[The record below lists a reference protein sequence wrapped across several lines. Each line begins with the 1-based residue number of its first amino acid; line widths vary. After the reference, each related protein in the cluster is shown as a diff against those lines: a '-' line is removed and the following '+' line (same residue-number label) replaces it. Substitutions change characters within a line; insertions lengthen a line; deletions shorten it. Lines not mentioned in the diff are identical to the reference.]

1 MESNHLT
8 TRTYTALTCKLIVS
22 TTNNPSGIGSR
33 RPEAAAMPKQP
44 PVDFTL
50 QLDRSDSG
58 DSEHI
63 TLQGNFPQLNLLQ
76 QVVSQYITELVAKFP
91 LPDMNNNSSSDS
103 NLSAMIDGKA
113 ASQNETL
120 RVGEASPVEKR
131 NENREIDT
139 PEIDTENSIGSKLY
153 PNNNHQPTQSELM
166 NNLPGLRNIAAQS
179 LRSGNLNDE
188 SNSAATSGIS
198 KLFGGWNKS
207 SGKKSKKTKQKHTPL
222 GADAGVK
229 SGFGKREVEE
239 LAAANAGNHQ
249 SPSTPYLTGNERS
262 LDRELHL
269 GDLANSSSG
278 DTITLSPIQLFDLS
292 TVLDEHAA
300 AEVVTT
306 SKQERSTTLSQAN
319 IPGHNDRFI
328 DIDPTTASLS
338 RLPNLPRIATGS
350 TGGSQSSQVFNRTR
364 TSSRSRPSV
373 SLLSVVPWAAAAA
386 VAVGVPVLLLDSKP
400 NPLKDATS
408 KVKMP
413 DLEGV
418 KKTVTA
424 AMSPPIV
431 DPEPTNATTPK
442 QWNEQPVEAP
452 KTNITTATTGIQ
464 QPPTSPNLTGTGIQS
479 PLPNNTP
486 LNTGIQPTQANSQ
499 IGTAPL
505 PSTLEGKPTT
515 ALPTTTKTPDPNA
528 RPGILSTLPRNGAQ
542 SGIAPNPLS
551 ANRLPLD
558 INSLSPDRLLRSA
571 AKSGLNPAIPS
582 TPGSAT
588 KSTGQPNSKL
598 SPAIKPG
605 TVSVSTQPIL
615 VPSDLPGIGID
626 ETNSSQMPVSS
637 ATTNPN
643 RAGSKAPKKANPKAA
658 ARSANANSGIPTGV
672 GVVPQPLFEQG
683 TPVPANPNF
692 IDPVQQQTGGENS
705 DLRNLPNGLP
715 SAPAIVPAQP
725 FPTSS
730 GNWPSES
737 IDNPAIQ
744 ATRNYFQSKWKPS
757 STQQNPLQYVVQ
769 INGKSGLVRSVSAQG
784 AAATTYLNQSKI
796 IKAGQKLVAP
806 AAGGTDQKIRV
817 VLQPDGNVD
826 SFMEP

>member
-91 LPDMNNNSSSDS
+91 LPDMNNHSTSDS
-103 NLSAMIDGKA
+103 NLSAMID
-113 ASQNETL
+113 Q
-120 RVGEASPVEKR
+120 
-131 NENREIDT
+131 EIDI
-139 PEIDTENSIGSKLY
+139 PEIDAENSIGSKLY

-179 LRSGNLNDE
+179 IGSGNLNDE

-229 SGFGKREVEE
+229 SGFGKREVED
-239 LAAANAGNHQ
+239 LTAAKAGNHQ
-249 SPSTPYLTGNERS
+249 FPSTPYLTGNERS

-292 TVLDEHAA
+292 TVLDEYAA

-306 SKQERSTTLSQAN
+306 SKQERSATLSQAN
-319 IPGHNDRFI
+319 IPGNNDRFI
-328 DIDPTTASLS
+328 DVDPTTASLS
-338 RLPNLPRIATGS
+338 RLPNLPRMATGS

-386 VAVGVPVLLLDSKP
+386 VAVGVPVLLFDSKP

-431 DPEPTNATTPK
+431 DPEPTNVTTPK
-442 QWNEQPVEAP
+442 QWNEQPVAAP
-452 KTNITTATTGIQ
+452 TTNLTPIVPSTQ
-464 QPPTSPNLTGTGIQS
+464 TSPNTASTGIQS

-505 PSTLEGKPTT
+505 PSTLEGKPST
-515 ALPTTTKTPDPNA
+515 ALPTKTGTDPNN

-558 INSLSPDRLLRSA
+558 VNSLSPNRLLRSA

-582 TPGSAT
+582 TPGSAA
-588 KSTGQPNSKL
+588 KSTGQQNSKL

-615 VPSDLPGIGID
+615 LPSDLPGIGID
-626 ETNSSQMPVSS
+626 SSNSSQLPVSS
-637 ATTNPN
+637 ATTKPN
-643 RAGSKAPKKANPKAA
+643 RAGSKTPKKANPAAA
-658 ARSANANSGIPTGV
+658 ARSANSNSGIPTGV

-692 IDPVQQQTGGENS
+692 IDPLQQQTGGENT

-715 SAPAIVPAQP
+715 SAPAIVPAQL
-725 FPTSS
+725 FPTNTS
-730 GNWPSES
+730 GNWPSDA

-796 IKAGQKLVAP
+796 IKAGQKLVSP

>member
-1 MESNHLT
+1 MASDHLT

-22 TTNNPSGIGSR
+22 TTSNQ
-33 RPEAAAMPKQP
+33 QP

-50 QLDRSDSG
+50 ELDRSDCG

-63 TLQGNFPQLNLLQ
+63 TLQGSLLQLNLLQ
-76 QVVSQYITELVAKFP
+76 QVVSEYITELVAKFP
-91 LPDMNNNSSSDS
+91 LPHMSNDITSDS
-103 NLSAMIDGKA
+103 TSPATIDRDI
-113 ASQNETL
+113 S
-120 RVGEASPVEKR
+120 
-131 NENREIDT
+131 T
-139 PEIDTENSIGSKLY
+139 PEIDTENSISSRLY
-153 PNNNHQPTQSELM
+153 PNNNSQPTQSKLM
-166 NNLPGLRNIAAQS
+166 NNLPGLRNISDRSMGSGDTDAQT
-179 LRSGNLNDE
+179 D
-188 SNSAATSGIS
+188 SAATSGIS

-207 SGKKSKKTKQKHTPL
+207 NGKKSKKTQQKHTPL

-229 SGFGKREVEE
+229 SGFGKREVED
-239 LAAANAGNHQ
+239 LAAAKAADRQ
-249 SPSTPYLTGNERS
+249 FSTTPYLTGNERS
-262 LDRELHL
+262 LDRQLHL

-300 AEVVTT
+300 VEVVT
-306 SKQERSTTLSQAN
+306 KQQRSVTLSRAN
-319 IPGHNDRFI
+319 IPEHNYDRSI
-328 DIDPTTASLS
+328 DVDATTASLS
-338 RLPNLPRIATGS
+338 RLPNLPRIANGS
-350 TGGSQSSQVFNRTR
+350 IGGSQTSQVFNRTR
-364 TSSRSRPSV
+364 TSRRRPSV
-373 SLLSVVPWAAAAA
+373 SLMSVVPWAAAAA
-386 VAVGVPVLLLDSKP
+386 VAVGVPLLLLDPKP

-413 DLEGV
+413 DMEGV
-418 KKTVTA
+418 KKTVTT

-431 DPEPTNATTPK
+431 DPEPTTATTPT

-452 KTNITTATTGIQ
+452 KTKTTTATGIQEPSTNLTSPTTGIQ
-464 QPPTSPNLTGTGIQS
+464 PSTNIA
-479 PLPNNTP
+479 P

-505 PSTLEGKPTT
+505 PSTLDGKPSQV
-515 ALPTTTKTPDPNA
+515 PTTTAIQAQNTKS
-528 RPGILSTLPRNGAQ
+528 GILSTLPRSSAQ

-551 ANRLPLD
+551 GRLPLD
-558 INSLSPDRLLRSA
+558 VNSISPNRLLRSA
-571 AKSGLNPAIPS
+571 TKSGLNSAMPS
-582 TPGSAT
+582 TSGST
-588 KSTGQPNSKL
+588 STPTGQPNSK

-615 VPSDLPGIGID
+615 LPSDLPGIGID
-626 ETNSSQMPVSS
+626 SPNASQMPVSS
-637 ATTNPN
+637 TAKPNRPGAKNPN
-643 RAGSKAPKKANPKAA
+643 QKAKPAA
-658 ARSANANSGIPTGV
+658 AKSAKSNSGIPTGV

-692 IDPVQQQTGGENS
+692 ISPAPQQTGGEDP
-705 DLRNLPNGLP
+705 DLRNLP
-715 SAPAIVPAQP
+715 IVPAQP

-730 GNWPSES
+730 SNWPSDS
-737 IDNPAIQ
+737 IAGADGKPFDSSAIQ

-769 INGKSGLVRSVSAQG
+769 ISGKSGLVRSVSAQG
-784 AAATTYLNQSKI
+784 AEATTYLNQSKI
-796 IKAGQKLVAP
+796 IKTGQKLVSP

>member
-76 QVVSQYITELVAKFP
+76 QVVSQYIAELVAKFP
-91 LPDMNNNSSSDS
+91 LPDMNNNSTSES
-103 NLSAMIDGKA
+103 NLSATIDRDSSN
-113 ASQNETL
+113 SQ
-120 RVGEASPVEKR
+120 
-131 NENREIDT
+131 IDT
-139 PEIDTENSIGSKLY
+139 PEIDTENSIGSKIY

-179 LRSGNLNDE
+179 IGSGNLNDE

-229 SGFGKREVEE
+229 SGFGKREIEDK
-239 LAAANAGNHQ
+239 

-300 AEVVTT
+300 AEVVT
-306 SKQERSTTLSQAN
+306 KQERSVTLSQAN
-319 IPGHNDRFI
+319 IPGQNYDRSI
-328 DIDPTTASLS
+328 DVDPTTASLS
-338 RLPNLPRIATGS
+338 RLPNLPRMATGS

-386 VAVGVPVLLLDSKP
+386 VAVGIPVLLLDSKP

-413 DLEGV
+413 DMEGV

-452 KTNITTATTGIQ
+452 KTNTTATTGIQ

-515 ALPTTTKTPDPNA
+515 ALTTTTKTPDPNT

-558 INSLSPDRLLRSA
+558 VNSLSPDRLLRSA

-582 TPGSAT
+582 IPGSTT

-615 VPSDLPGIGID
+615 LPSDLPGIGID
-626 ETNSSQMPVSS
+626 AANSSPMPVSS

-643 RAGSKAPKKANPKAA
+643 RTGSKAPKKANPKAA

-725 FPTSS
+725 FPTNSS
-730 GNWPSES
+730 NWPSDS
-737 IDNPAIQ
+737 SDNPAIQ

-784 AAATTYLNQSKI
+784 AAATTYLDRSKI
-796 IKAGQKLVAP
+796 IKVGQKLVAP

>member
-1 MESNHLT
+1 MESDHLT

-22 TTNNPSGIGSR
+22 TINNHL
-33 RPEAAAMPKQP
+33 P
-44 PVDFTL
+44 PADFTL
-50 QLDRSDSG
+50 EFDRSDCG

-63 TLQGNFPQLNLLQ
+63 TLQGSLLQLNLLQ
-76 QVVSQYITELVAKFP
+76 QVVSEYITELVAKFP
-91 LPDMNNNSSSDS
+91 LPNMSNDITSDS
-103 NLSAMIDGKA
+103 TSPATIDRDI
-113 ASQNETL
+113 S
-120 RVGEASPVEKR
+120 
-131 NENREIDT
+131 T

-153 PNNNHQPTQSELM
+153 PNNNSQPTQSKLM
-166 NNLPGLRNIAAQS
+166 NNLPGLRNISSQS
-179 LRSGNLNDE
+179 MGSGDIEDRSNL
-188 SNSAATSGIS
+188 AATSGIS

-229 SGFGKREVEE
+229 SGFGKREVED
-239 LAAANAGNHQ
+239 LAADRQ
-249 SPSTPYLTGNERS
+249 STTPYLTGNERS
-262 LDRELHL
+262 LDRQLHL

-278 DTITLSPIQLFDLS
+278 DTITLTPIQLFDLS

-300 AEVVTT
+300 AEVVT
-306 SKQERSTTLSQAN
+306 KQERSVTLSRAN
-319 IPGHNDRFI
+319 IPEHNYDRSI
-328 DIDPTTASLS
+328 DATAASLS

-350 TGGSQSSQVFNRTR
+350 TGGSQTSQVFNRTR
-364 TSSRSRPSV
+364 TSSRRSSV
-373 SLLSVVPWAAAAA
+373 SLMSVVPWAAAAA
-386 VAVGVPVLLLDSKP
+386 VAVGVPLLLLDPKP

-413 DLEGV
+413 DMEGV
-418 KKTVTA
+418 KKTVTT
-424 AMSPPIV
+424 AMSPPVV
-431 DPEPTNATTPK
+431 DPEPTTATTPK

-452 KTNITTATTGIQ
+452 KTKTTAATGIQ
-464 QPPTSPNLTGTGIQS
+464 EPSTNLTPPSIGVPQPSTNIA
-479 PLPNNTP
+479 P

-505 PSTLEGKPTT
+505 PSTLDGKPNP
-515 ALPTTTKTPDPNA
+515 ALPITSGIPAQNSKS
-528 RPGILSTLPRNGAQ
+528 GILSTLPRSSAQ

-551 ANRLPLD
+551 GRIPLD
-558 INSLSPDRLLRSA
+558 VNSISPNRLLRSA
-571 AKSGLNPAIPS
+571 TKSGLNSTMPS
-582 TPGSAT
+582 TPGST
-588 KSTGQPNSKL
+588 TTPTGQISSK

-615 VPSDLPGIGID
+615 LPSDLPGIGID
-626 ETNSSQMPVSS
+626 SPNASQMPVNS
-637 ATTNPN
+637 TTKPN
-643 RAGSKAPKKANPKAA
+643 RPGSKAPNKKANPTAA
-658 ARSANANSGIPTGV
+658 AKSAKSNSGIPTGV

-705 DLRNLPNGLP
+705 DLRNLP
-715 SAPAIVPAQP
+715 IVPAQP
-725 FPTSS
+725 FPTNSS
-730 GNWPSES
+730 NWPSDS

-744 ATRNYFQSKWKPS
+744 ATRTYFQSKWKPS
-757 STQQNPLQYVVQ
+757 STQQDPLQYIVQ
-769 INGKSGLVRSVSAQG
+769 ISGKSGLVRSVSAQG

-796 IKAGQKLVAP
+796 IKTGQKLVSP

>member
-22 TTNNPSGIGSR
+22 TTNNSSGIGSH

-91 LPDMNNNSSSDS
+91 LPDMNNNSTSDS

-113 ASQNETL
+113 S
-120 RVGEASPVEKR
+120 R

-139 PEIDTENSIGSKLY
+139 PEIDTENSIGSKIY
-153 PNNNHQPTQSELM
+153 PNNNPQPTQSELM

-179 LRSGNLNDE
+179 IGSGNLNDE
-188 SNSAATSGIS
+188 SNPAATSGIS

-229 SGFGKREVEE
+229 SGFGKREVEDK
-239 LAAANAGNHQ
+239 

-300 AEVVTT
+300 AEVVT
-306 SKQERSTTLSQAN
+306 KQERSVTLSQAN
-319 IPGHNDRFI
+319 IPSNNYDRSI
-328 DIDPTTASLS
+328 DVDPTTASLS
-338 RLPNLPRIATGS
+338 RLPNLPRMATGS

-413 DLEGV
+413 DMEGV

-431 DPEPTNATTPK
+431 DPEPTNVTTPK
-442 QWNEQPVEAP
+442 QWNEQPVAAP
-452 KTNITTATTGIQ
+452 TTNLPPIVPSTQTNPNTA
-464 QPPTSPNLTGTGIQS
+464 SSTGIQS
-479 PLPNNTP
+479 PLPNNP
-486 LNTGIQPTQANSQ
+486 QINTGIQPTQANSQ

-505 PSTLEGKPTT
+505 PSTLEGKITT
-515 ALPTTTKTPDPNA
+515 ALPTTTGIPAQNTKS
-528 RPGILSTLPRNGAQ
+528 GILSTLPRNSAQ

-551 ANRLPLD
+551 ANRLPSD
-558 INSLSPDRLLRSA
+558 VNSLSPNRLLRSA

-615 VPSDLPGIGID
+615 LPSDLPGIGID
-626 ETNSSQMPVSS
+626 AANSSQMPVNS

-725 FPTSS
+725 FPTNTS
-730 GNWPSES
+730 GNWPSDA

-826 SFMEP
+826 SFIEP

>member
-91 LPDMNNNSSSDS
+91 LPNMNNNSTSDS
-103 NLSAMIDGKA
+103 NLSATIDGRA
-113 ASQNETL
+113 SSQNETL
-120 RVGEASPVEKR
+120 RER

-179 LRSGNLNDE
+179 IGSGNLNDE

-229 SGFGKREVEE
+229 SGFGKREVED
-239 LAAANAGNHQ
+239 LAAAKAGNHQ
-249 SPSTPYLTGNERS
+249 SPTTPYLTGNERS

-292 TVLDEHAA
+292 TVLDEYAA
-300 AEVVTT
+300 AEVVNT

-319 IPGHNDRFI
+319 IPGNNDRFI
-328 DIDPTTASLS
+328 DVDPTTASLS
-338 RLPNLPRIATGS
+338 RLPNLPRMATGS
-350 TGGSQSSQVFNRTR
+350 TGGSHSSQVFNRTR

-386 VAVGVPVLLLDSKP
+386 VAVGVPVLLFDSKP

-431 DPEPTNATTPK
+431 DPEPTNVTTPK
-442 QWNEQPVEAP
+442 QWNEQPVAAP
-452 KTNITTATTGIQ
+452 TT
-464 QPPTSPNLTGTGIQS
+464 NLTPIVPSTQTNPNTASTGIQS

-505 PSTLEGKPTT
+505 PSTLEGKASP
-515 ALPTTTKTPDPNA
+515 ATTKTSDPNT

-558 INSLSPDRLLRSA
+558 VNSLSPNRLLRSA

-582 TPGSAT
+582 TPGSAA
-588 KSTGQPNSKL
+588 KFTGQPNSKL

-615 VPSDLPGIGID
+615 LPSDLPGIGID
-626 ETNSSQMPVSS
+626 SPNSSQLPVSS
-637 ATTNPN
+637 ATTKPN
-643 RAGSKAPKKANPKAA
+643 RAGSKTPKKANPAAA
-658 ARSANANSGIPTGV
+658 ARSANSNSGIPTGV

-692 IDPVQQQTGGENS
+692 IDPLQQQTGGENT
-705 DLRNLPNGLP
+705 DLRNVP
-715 SAPAIVPAQP
+715 IVPVQP
-725 FPTSS
+725 FPTNTS
-730 GNWPSES
+730 GNWPSDA
-737 IDNPAIQ
+737 IAGADGKPFDNPAIQ

-784 AAATTYLNQSKI
+784 AAATTYLNRSKI

-806 AAGGTDQKIRV
+806 AASGTDQKIRV